1 MNVLQGYSFK
11 ARLVML
17 VSLAAVL
24 MVGIGS
30 MGLKGMLDSNASLD
44 SLYRDRL
51 VGTGQV
57 GQIMALMRDNRVEL
71 LLALQHD
78 PQNSFKDLHA
88 HPVTLHSDIVQG
100 NIAKISAIWQD
111 FMTHPRGVE
120 EERLADDFSAT
131 RAVFV
136 NEGLKAVMAALEAEQ
151 FEQAGS
157 LTLTRLDESFAAA
170 NASSEKLL
178 QVQLD
183 LAEAQFVA
191 AQSQYRW
198 IRNAAVGLLAVA
210 LALCIWLA
218 WGIISAIGKAVAA
231 LERASGQMAQGDLTI
246 TADYQGEDELG
257 RVAKAFNQMR
267 ERFHSMVQQVAS
279 ATAQL
284 AAAAQQ
290 TSAVNMQTGAGV
302 RRQQAEIGQV
312 ATAMHE
318 MTATVQEVAHS
329 ASGAAQAAQQADQ
342 EAVVG
347 KRVVGQTVEVI
358 DALAHEVEKA
368 AAVIRQLEQD
378 SDKIGGVLEVIRSI
392 AEQTN
397 LLALNAA
404 IEAARAGEQGRG
416 FAVVAD
422 EVRTLASRT
431 QQSTTEIQGMIEKL
445 QSGSSS
451 AMKVMEASC
460 SQARKGVE
468 QVAQAG
474 ATLDCITRSVA
485 TINDMNAQIASAA
498 EEQSSVAEEINR
510 NIVTVSE
517 VAEQVSVGAQQTA
530 TTSEELARL
539 AEQLQGMVGQFRT

>member
-1 MNVLQGYSFK
+1 MNLLQNLSFK

-17 VSLAAVL
+17 VSLTAVL

-30 MGLKGMLDSNASLD
+30 MGLKGMLDSNESLD
-44 SLYRDRL
+44 SLYHDRL

-57 GQIMALMRDNRVEL
+57 GQIMALMRDNRVQL
-71 LLALQHD
+71 LMALQHD
-78 PQNSFKDLHA
+78 PQNSFKDLHT
-88 HPVTLHSDIVQG
+88 HPITLHSDIVQD
-100 NIAKISAIWQD
+100 NIAKIGAIWQD
-111 FMTHPRGVE
+111 YLTHPRGAE
-120 EERLADDFSAT
+120 EQRLADDFSAT

-136 NEGLKAVMAALEAEQ
+136 NEGLKAVMAALQTEQ

-157 LTLTRLDESFAAA
+157 LTLTRLDESFTAA
-170 NASSEKLL
+170 NAASEKLL

-183 LAEAQFVA
+183 QAEAQFVA
-191 AQSQYRW
+191 AQSQYLW
-198 IRNAAVGLLAVA
+198 IRNAAAGLLAVA
-210 LALCIWLA
+210 LALCMWLA

-267 ERFHSMVQQVAS
+267 ERFHAMVQQVAS

-302 RRQQAEIGQV
+302 RRQQSEIGQV

-342 EAVVG
+342 EAIAG

-368 AAVIRQLEQD
+368 ATVIRQLEQD

>member
-11 ARLVML
+11 SRLVML
-17 VSLAAVL
+17 VSLTTVL

-44 SLYRDRL
+44 SLYHDRL

-88 HPVTLHSDIVQG
+88 HPITLHSDIVQG

-111 FMTHPRGVE
+111 YMTHPRGAE
-120 EERLADDFSAT
+120 EQRLADDFSAT
-131 RAVFV
+131 RAIFV

-170 NASSEKLL
+170 NAASEKLL

-302 RRQQAEIGQV
+302 RRQQSEIGQV

>member
-1 MNVLQGYSFK
+1 MSLLQSFSFK
-11 ARLVML
+11 KRMVML
-17 VSLAAVL
+17 VSLSAVL
-24 MVGIGS
+24 MAGIGGV
-30 MGLKGMLDSNASLD
+30 GLKGMLDSNASLD
-44 SLYRDRL
+44 SLYHDRL

-57 GQIMALMRDNRVEL
+57 GKIMALMQDSRVQL

-78 PQNSFKDLHA
+78 PQNSFKDLHT
-88 HPVTLHSDIVQG
+88 HPRTLHSDIVQG
-100 NIAKISAIWQD
+100 NITKISAIWQD
-111 FMTHPRGVE
+111 YLTHPRGAE
-120 EERLADDFSAT
+120 EQRLADDFSAT
-131 RAVFV
+131 RAIFV
-136 NEGLKAVMAALEAEQ
+136 NEGLKPVMAALEAEQ

-157 LTLTRLDESFAAA
+157 LALTRLDESFAAA
-170 NASSEKLL
+170 NASSEELL

-191 AQSQYRW
+191 AQSEYRL
-198 IRNAAVGLLAVA
+198 IRNAAIGLLAVA
-210 LALCIWLA
+210 LGLCIWLA
-218 WGIISAIGKAVAA
+218 WGIISALGTAVAA
-231 LERASGQMAQGDLTI
+231 LERASGQMAQGDLTV
-246 TADYQGEDELG
+246 TADYQGDDELG
-257 RVAKAFNQMR
+257 RAAKAFNQMR
-267 ERFHSMVQQVAS
+267 ERFHAMVQQVSS
-279 ATAQL
+279 ATGQL

-290 TSAVNMQTGAGV
+290 TSTVTLQTGAGV

-318 MTATVQEVAHS
+318 MTTTVQEVAHS
-329 ASGAAQAAQQADQ
+329 AAGAAQAAQQADQ
-342 EAVVG
+342 EAADG
-347 KRVVGQTVEVI
+347 KRVVSQTGEVI
-358 DALAHEVEKA
+358 DVLASEVEKA
-368 AAVIRQLEQD
+368 AVVIRQLEQD
-378 SDKIGGVLEVIRSI
+378 SDKIGGILEVIRSI

-451 AMKVMEASC
+451 AMKVMEVSC
-460 SQARKGVE
+460 TQARKGVE

-510 NIVTVSE
+510 NIVSVSQ
-517 VAEQVSVGAQQTA
+517 VAEEASVGAQQTA
-530 TTSEELARL
+530 ATSEQLARL
-539 AEQLQGMVGQFRT
+539 AEQLQGLVGQFRT

>member
-1 MNVLQGYSFK
+1 MSVLQNFSFK
-11 ARLVML
+11 TRLVML

-44 SLYRDRL
+44 TLYRDRL

-57 GQIMALMRDNRVEL
+57 GQIMALMRDNRVQL

-78 PQNSFKDLHA
+78 PQSSFQGQHT
-88 HPVTLHSDIVQG
+88 HPITLHSDIVEA
-100 NIAKISAIWQD
+100 NIAKIGAIWQD
-111 FMTHPRGVE
+111 YMAHPRGAE
-120 EERLADDFSAT
+120 EQRLAEDFSAT

-136 NEGLKAVMAALEAEQ
+136 NQGLKPVMAALQAEQ

-157 LTLTRLDESFAAA
+157 LTLTRFDGVFSAA
-170 NASSEKLL
+170 NAASEKLL
-178 QVQLD
+178 RLQLD
-183 LAEAQFVA
+183 QAEAQFVEA
-191 AQSQYRW
+191 RREYLW
-198 IRNAAVGLLAVA
+198 IRNAAIGLLAVA
-210 LALCIWLA
+210 LGLCIWLA
-218 WGIISAIGKAVAA
+218 WGIISAMGKAVAA

-246 TADYQGEDELG
+246 TADYQGQDELG
-257 RVAKAFNQMR
+257 RVAQAFNRMR
-267 ERFHSMVQQVAS
+267 ERFHAMVQQVS
-279 ATAQL
+279 GATAQL

-302 RRQQAEIGQV
+302 RRQQSEIEQV

-329 ASGAAQAAQQADQ
+329 AAGAAQAAQQADQ
-342 EAVVG
+342 DAADG

-358 DALAHEVEKA
+358 EVLACEVEKA
-368 AAVIRQLEQD
+368 ATVIRQLEQD

-445 QSGSSS
+445 QSGSSN
-451 AMKVMEASC
+451 AMKVMDVSC

-474 ATLDCITRSVA
+474 ATLDCISRSVA

-510 NIVTVSE
+510 NIVTVSQ

-530 TTSEELARL
+530 STSEELARL

>member
-1 MNVLQGYSFK
+1 MSLLQGYSFK

-44 SLYRDRL
+44 SLYHDRL

-57 GQIMALMRDNRVEL
+57 GQVMALMRDNRVQL

-78 PQNSFKDLHA
+78 PQGRFHGLHT
-88 HPVTLHSDIVQG
+88 HPITLHSDIVQG

-111 FMTHPRGVE
+111 YMTHPRGAE
-120 EERLADDFSAT
+120 EQRLAEDFSAT

-170 NASSEKLL
+170 NAASEKLL

-198 IRNAAVGLLAVA
+198 IRNAAIGLLAVA

-267 ERFHSMVQQVAS
+267 ERFHAMVQQVS
-279 ATAQL
+279 GATAQL

-290 TSAVNMQTGAGV
+290 TSAASLQAGSGV
-302 RRQQAEIGQV
+302 RRQQSEIEQV

-318 MTATVQEVAHS
+318 MTTTVQEVAHS
-329 ASGAAQAAQQADQ
+329 ATGAAQAAQQADQ
-342 EAVVG
+342 EAAVG

-368 AAVIRQLEQD
+368 ATVIRQLEQD

-445 QSGSSS
+445 QSGSSN

-474 ATLDCITRSVA
+474 ASLDCITLSVA

-498 EEQSSVAEEINR
+498 EEQSSVAEDINR
-510 NIVTVSE
+510 TIVTVSE

-530 TTSEELARL
+530 ATSEELARL

>member
-1 MNVLQGYSFK
+1 MNLLQSFSFK
-11 ARLVML
+11 TRLVML

-24 MVGIGS
+24 MVAIGS
-30 MGLKGMLDSNASLD
+30 MGLKGMRDSNASLD
-44 SLYRDRL
+44 NLYHDRL

-57 GQIMALMRDNRVEL
+57 GQIMALMRDNRVQL

-88 HPVTLHSDIVQG
+88 HPITLHGDIVQD

-111 FMTHPRGVE
+111 YMTHPRGAE
-120 EERLADDFSAT
+120 EQRLADEFSTT

-136 NEGLKAVMAALEAEQ
+136 NEGLKAVMAALQAEQ

-170 NASSEKLL
+170 NAAADKLL
-178 QVQLD
+178 QLQLD

-198 IRNAAVGLLAVA
+198 IRNAAIGLLAVA

-267 ERFHSMVQQVAS
+267 ERFHAMVQQVS
-279 ATAQL
+279 GATAQL

-290 TSAVNMQTGAGV
+290 TSAASLQAGSGV
-302 RRQQAEIGQV
+302 RRQQSEIEQV

-318 MTATVQEVAHS
+318 MTTTVQEVAHS
-329 ASGAAQAAQQADQ
+329 ATGAAQAAQQADQ
-342 EAVVG
+342 EAAVG

-368 AAVIRQLEQD
+368 ATVIRQLEQD

-445 QSGSSS
+445 QSGSSN

-474 ATLDCITRSVA
+474 ASLDCITRSVA

-498 EEQSSVAEEINR
+498 EEQSSVAEDINR
-510 NIVTVSE
+510 TIVTVSE

-530 TTSEELARL
+530 ATSEELARL

>member
-1 MNVLQGYSFK
+1 MNLLQSFSFK
-11 ARLVML
+11 TRLVML

-24 MVGIGS
+24 MVAIGS
-30 MGLKGMLDSNASLD
+30 MGLKGMRDSNASLD
-44 SLYRDRL
+44 NLYHDRL

-57 GQIMALMRDNRVEL
+57 GQIMALMRDNRVQL

-88 HPVTLHSDIVQG
+88 HPITLHGDIVQD

-111 FMTHPRGVE
+111 YMTHPRGAE
-120 EERLADDFSAT
+120 EQRLADEFSTT

-136 NEGLKAVMAALEAEQ
+136 NEGLKAVMAALQAEQ

-170 NASSEKLL
+170 NAAADKLL
-178 QVQLD
+178 QLQLD

-198 IRNAAVGLLAVA
+198 IRNAAIGLLAVA

-267 ERFHSMVQQVAS
+267 ERFHAMVQQVS
-279 ATAQL
+279 GATAQL

-290 TSAVNMQTGAGV
+290 TSAASLQAGSGV
-302 RRQQAEIGQV
+302 RRQQSEIEQV

-318 MTATVQEVAHS
+318 MTTTVQEVAHS
-329 ASGAAQAAQQADQ
+329 ATGAAQAAQQADQ
-342 EAVVG
+342 EAAVG

-368 AAVIRQLEQD
+368 ATVIRQLEQD

-445 QSGSSS
+445 QSGSSN

-474 ATLDCITRSVA
+474 ASLDCITLSVA

-498 EEQSSVAEEINR
+498 EEQSSVAEDINR
-510 NIVTVSE
+510 TIVTVSE

-530 TTSEELARL
+530 ATSEELARL

>member
-1 MNVLQGYSFK
+1 M
-11 ARLVML
+11 
-17 VSLAAVL
+17 
-24 MVGIGS
+24 
-30 MGLKGMLDSNASLD
+30 
-44 SLYRDRL
+44 
-51 VGTGQV
+51 
-57 GQIMALMRDNRVEL
+57 
-71 LLALQHD
+71 
-78 PQNSFKDLHA
+78 
-88 HPVTLHSDIVQG
+88 
-100 NIAKISAIWQD
+100 
-111 FMTHPRGVE
+111 
-120 EERLADDFSAT
+120 
-131 RAVFV
+131 
-136 NEGLKAVMAALEAEQ
+136 
-151 FEQAGS
+151 
-157 LTLTRLDESFAAA
+157 
-170 NASSEKLL
+170 
-178 QVQLD
+178 QLD

-302 RRQQAEIGQV
+302 RRQQSEIGQV